1 MIVLLSSDVRPRY
14 SDDIIR
20 ILALPRGGQLQLR
33 YGAPLI
39 AADVQG
45 RVPREQLAG
54 EAALVCFVANANA
67 PIPFALIPV
76 RFVKII
82 RAEKVGTSYIF
93 TVAAD
98 AFVTGLTD
106 ADIRA
111 TASHTDQQRLPAP
124 PGTSPTA
131 GDIFA
136 FSGTRAWRDHK
147 SLSLNTFEATAE
159 HLAAHTTFNATRSAF
174 FTVVRISEVRA
185 RSWFGTWPQPLKVDQ
200 GAFDLRA
207 GKRYECEIYC
217 LRLYEPPKAVAI
229 KPNSGFVVT
238 TIVSTS
244 PKLSLGAEVNDN
256 WVQFGSAK
264 RSIIDSRYD
273 VKRFLFEAEPN
284 VIRRVSGIR
293 LFLTEGVDES
303 PTDHQQDITLPLI
316 FRGSIFWAV
325 VRAILIGIATAGPS
339 MIAINAAGKLNAGAV
354 AAVIALGALA
364 GAAAIFPSIRKP

>member
-76 RFVKII
+76 RFVTII

-124 PGTSPTA
+124 PGTSPIA
-131 GDIFA
+131 GAIFA

-159 HLAAHTTFNATRSAF
+159 HLAAHTTFNATRSVF
-174 FTVVRISEVRA
+174 FTVVRVSEVRA

-200 GAFDLRA
+200 GAFDLKA

-238 TIVSTS
+238 STVSTS

-256 WVQFGSAK
+256 WVQFGSTK

-303 PTDHQQDITLPLI
+303 PTDYQQDITLPLI

-339 MIAINAAGKLNAGAV
+339 MIAISAAGKLNAGAV